1 MLSFKNLFYS
11 LNEAREWSGNY
22 VDLAWAKG
30 GIPDLSGVA
39 SVRFPSQERLLWKTP
54 ERNIGSSQLYK
65 AALLDDG
72 ELVFFKHPAKFTR
85 ENILPKLE
93 RYLKDNHDYT
103 RQITKIFQVNP
114 TVINKIAK
122 RTSDM
127 EEYKA
132 AGGERMGQR
141 SLGMDGMGERL
152 ARIGAKN
159 AGEKY
164 IDPELSEG
172 NRDEVMAK
180 IKEKANA
187 LAKEKMKT
195 LIANG
200 VSREDALAAG
210 KEAYKK
216 FIAKYRSESSLGK
229 NTAGGSSRSDYHP
242 IISKTGEAIR
252 QARKQGAK
260 DAAMNLYRRLR
271 QQGKPDVEAKRAA
284 QDYYNK
290 MTSN

>member
-1 MLSFKNLFYS
+1 MTKYLTAILAVLLS
-11 LNEAREWSGNY
+11 
-22 VDLAWAKG
+22 
-30 GIPDLSGVA
+30 LSGVA
-39 SVRFPSQERLLWKTP
+39 SARFPSQESQLWKTP
-54 ERNIGSSQLYK
+54 ERNIDSSQLYK

-114 TVINKIAK
+114 AVINKIGK

-127 EEYKA
+127 NEYEA
-132 AGGERMGQR
+132 AGGKRMEQR
-141 SLGMDGMGERL
+141 SSAMDGMGERL

-159 AGEKY
+159 AGEQY
-164 IDPELSEG
+164 VNPELSEG

-195 LIANG
+195 LMSNG
-200 VSREDALAAG
+200 VSREDALSAA

-216 FIAKYRSESSLGK
+216 FVAKFHAESSLGK
-229 NTAGGSSRSDYHP
+229 TTAGGPKHVANHP
-242 IISKTGEAIR
+242 ISKMHGDAVK

-271 QQGKPDVEAKRAA
+271 QQGKPDAEAKRAA
-284 QDYYNK
+284 QEYYNK

>member
-1 MLSFKNLFYS
+1 MLSFKSFFNL
-11 LNEAREWSGNY
+11 LNEAHESSGNY
-22 VDLAWAKG
+22 VDVAWANG

-39 SVRFPSQERLLWKTP
+39 SVLAPSQEKLLWKTP
-54 ERNIGSSQLYK
+54 ARNAGSSQLYK
-65 AALLDDG
+65 AALLDTG

-93 RYLKDNHDYT
+93 RYLKDNHNYN

-114 TVINKIAK
+114 SVINRIGKQ
-122 RTSDM
+122 TSDM
-127 EEYKA
+127 EEYRA
-132 AGGERMGQR
+132 AGGERMGER
-141 SLGMDGMGERL
+141 SLKMDGMGEKL
-152 ARIGAKN
+152 ARIGAAN

-164 IDPELSEG
+164 IDNELAGG
-172 NRDEVMAK
+172 NRTEIMAK

-187 LAKEKMKT
+187 LAREKMKV
-195 LIANG
+195 LMSNG
-200 VSREDALAAG
+200 VSREDALAAA

-216 FIAKYRSESSLGK
+216 FVDKFYSESALSTSKSG
-229 NTAGGSSRSDYHP
+229 TRQRADYHP
-242 IISKTGEAIR
+242 IISKSGDAIK

-271 QQGKPDVEAKRAA
+271 QQGKPDAEAKQAA

-290 MTSN
+290 MTSK

>member
-1 MLSFKNLFYS
+1 MLSFQETFNLMC
-11 LNEAREWSGNY
+11 EARESSGNY

-39 SVRFPSQERLLWKTP
+39 SARFPSQESQLWKTP
-54 ERNIGSSQLYK
+54 ARNIGSSQLYK
-65 AALLDDG
+65 AALLDNG

-93 RYLKDNHDYT
+93 RYLKDNHNYT

-141 SLGMDGMGERL
+141 SSGMDGMGERL

-164 IDPELSEG
+164 SDPELSGG

-200 VSREDALAAG
+200 VSREDALMAG

-229 NTAGGSSRSDYHP
+229 STAGGSSRGDYHP
-242 IISKTGEAIR
+242 IISKTGETIK
-252 QARKQGAK
+252 QIRKQNAK

-271 QQGKPDVEAKRAA
+271 QQGKPDAEAKRAA
-284 QDYYNK
+284 QDYYKK

>member
-1 MLSFKNLFYS
+1 MLSFKETFNLTC
-11 LNEAREWSGNY
+11 EAREWSGNF
-22 VDLAWAKG
+22 VDLAWFKG

-39 SVRFPSQERLLWKTP
+39 SVRFPSQRSQLWKTP
-54 ERNIGSSQLYK
+54 VRNIDSSQLYK

-114 TVINKIAK
+114 TVINKIGK

-141 SLGMDGMGERL
+141 SSGMDGMGEKL
-152 ARIGAKN
+152 ARIGAMN

-172 NRDEVMAK
+172 NREELMAK

-200 VSREDALAAG
+200 VSREDALMAG

-229 NTAGGSSRSDYHP
+229 STAGGSARAVYHP
-242 IISKTGEAIR
+242 IISKSGEAIR
-252 QARKQGAK
+252 AARKQSAK

-271 QQGKPDVEAKRAA
+271 QQGKPDAEAKQEAME
-284 QDYYNK
+284 YYNR